1 MTEFIAAQIRIDE
14 CGAALKG
21 AACPVSCMQQL
32 KAANSDFGDV
42 IAASSPGQQR
52 LLLLAPPV
60 DQLRPFK
67 YRSSSLLHHTDYN
80 LARFIYTAHRSPR

>member
-1 MTEFIAAQIRIDE
+1 MIKPIAAQIRIDG

-21 AACPVSCMQQL
+21 AACPMSCVQQL
-32 KAANSDFGDV
+32 KAANFDFGDV

-67 YRSSSLLHHTDYN
+67 HRSSSLLHHTDYN
-80 LARFIYTAHRSPR
+80 LALSIYTAHHSPR